1 MIIAEHAPKNTSPY
15 YSYFQI
21 LFETI
26 DTTSFFWQP
35 YLRAVGSSQLEVAG
49 LQARQAQ
56 AFVRW
61 AHQVMRPA
69 SPMDFAQANA
79 QLWQAM
85 LDNCAEAAPRVAAA
99 ANSVTRS
106 TTSAVLT
113 LPIQQS
119 RDTLILLDR
128 EGPVNVEAERRVA

>member
-1 MIIAEHAPKNTSPY
+1 MHIAEHAPKNTSPY

-69 SPMDFAQANA
+69 SPMDLAQANA

-113 LPIQQS
+113 LPVHQS

-128 EGPVNVEAERRVA
+128 EARDEVEVERRVA